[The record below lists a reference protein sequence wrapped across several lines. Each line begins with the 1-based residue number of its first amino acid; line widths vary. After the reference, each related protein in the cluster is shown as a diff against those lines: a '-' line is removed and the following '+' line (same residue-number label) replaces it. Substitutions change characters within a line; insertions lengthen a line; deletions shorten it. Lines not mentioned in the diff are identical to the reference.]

1 MPISI
6 PLRHI
11 NRMFPYE
18 FYSELYEAL
27 DDYVPLL
34 DTFTLKTING
44 SVPNEKELYMKEREE
59 LKPTF
64 KQLSN
69 NNVIHITS
77 ELQALIIM
85 PVIAKVLVQYQQAPL
100 EQAYMFVQY
109 YDKLQ
114 QPVFTQEQ
122 NIELIR
128 QIPEILWDDPNLLI
142 GIYDPNLDAEDQV
155 WLFKAPDFV
164 IQQLYDEDRL
174 YDD

>member
-11 NRMFPYE
+11 DRMFPYE
-18 FYSELYEAL
+18 FYAELYEAL

-44 SVPNEKELYMKEREE
+44 SVPNEKELYTKERTE

-77 ELQALIIM
+77 ELQALIVM
-85 PVIAKVLVQYQQAPL
+85 PVIAKILVHYQQAPL

-122 NIELIR
+122 DIQLIR

-142 GIYDPNLDAEDQV
+142 GVYDPNQSDEGEVL
-155 WLFKAPDFV
+155 LFKAPDFV
-164 IQQLYDEDRL
+164 LQELHEKDNLYDN
-174 YDD
+174 

>member
-11 NRMFPYE
+11 DRMFPYE
-18 FYSELYEAL
+18 FYAELYEEIDL
-27 DDYVPLL
+27 YVPFLE
-34 DTFTLKTING
+34 TFALKTING
-44 SVPNEKELYMKEREE
+44 SIPNEKELYEKEREE
-59 LKPTF
+59 LKPMF
-64 KQLSN
+64 KDLSSN
-69 NNVIHITS
+69 NIIHLAPS
-77 ELQALIIM
+77 LQVLLNM
-85 PVIAKVLVQYQQAPL
+85 PVIANVFIQDDLLPL

-109 YDKLQ
+109 YDNNQ
-114 QPVFTQEQ
+114 QPIFTQEQ

-155 WLFKAPDFV
+155 WLFKAPNFV

-174 YDD
+174 YDN

>member
-11 NRMFPYE
+11 DRMFPYE
-18 FYSELYEAL
+18 FYTELYEAL
-27 DDYVPLL
+27 EDYVPLL

-44 SVPNEKELYMKEREE
+44 SVPNEKELYTKERTE

-69 NNVIHITS
+69 NNVIHLTS
-77 ELQALIIM
+77 DLQVLLNM
-85 PVIAKVLVQYQQAPL
+85 PVIASVFAQDDLLPL

-109 YDKLQ
+109 YDKEQ
-114 QPVFTQEQ
+114 QPLFTQEQ
-122 NIELIR
+122 NIGLIR

-142 GIYDPNLDAEDQV
+142 GIYDPNLDPEDQV
-155 WLFKAPDFV
+155 LIFKAPNFV
-164 IQQLYDEDRL
+164 IKQLYDEDAL
-174 YDD
+174 YDN

>member
-11 NRMFPYE
+11 DRMFPYE
-18 FYSELYEAL
+18 FYAELYEEIDL
-27 DDYVPLL
+27 YVPFLE
-34 DTFTLKTING
+34 TFALKTING
-44 SVPNEKELYMKEREE
+44 SIPNEKELYKKEREE
-59 LKPTF
+59 LKPMF
-64 KQLSN
+64 KDLSSN
-69 NNVIHITS
+69 NIIHLAPS
-77 ELQALIIM
+77 LQVLLNM
-85 PVIAKVLVQYQQAPL
+85 PVIANVFIQDDLLPL

-109 YDKLQ
+109 YDNNQ
-114 QPVFTQEQ
+114 QPIFTQEQ

-174 YDD
+174 YDN

>member
-11 NRMFPYE
+11 DRMFPYE
-18 FYSELYEAL
+18 FYAELYEAL

-34 DTFTLKTING
+34 PTFTLKTITG
-44 SVPNEKELYMKEREE
+44 SIPNEKNLFEEERTE

-85 PVIAKVLVQYQQAPL
+85 PVIAKILVHYQQAPL

-114 QPVFTQEQ
+114 QPVFTQEKDIQ
-122 NIELIR
+122 LIR

-142 GIYDPNLDAEDQV
+142 GIYDPNLDPEDQV
-155 WLFKAPDFV
+155 LLFKAPDFV
-164 IQQLYDEDRL
+164 IEQLYDEDAL
-174 YDD
+174 YDN

>member
-11 NRMFPYE
+11 DRMFPYE
-18 FYSELYEAL
+18 FYAELYEEIDL
-27 DDYVPLL
+27 YVPFLK
-34 DTFTLKTING
+34 TFALKTING
-44 SVPNEKELYMKEREE
+44 SIPNEKELYEKEREE
-59 LKPTF
+59 LKPVF
-64 KQLSN
+64 KDLSSN
-69 NNVIHITS
+69 NIIHLAPS
-77 ELQALIIM
+77 LQVLLNM
-85 PVIAKVLVQYQQAPL
+85 PVIANVFIQDDLLPL

-109 YDKLQ
+109 YDNNQ
-114 QPVFTQEQ
+114 QPIFTQEQ

-174 YDD
+174 YDN

>member
-11 NRMFPYE
+11 DRMFPYE
-18 FYSELYEAL
+18 FYNEIYEAL

-44 SVPNEKELYMKEREE
+44 SVPNEKELYAKEREK
-59 LKPTF
+59 LRPTF

-77 ELQALIIM
+77 ELQVLIIM
-85 PVIAKVLVQYQQAPL
+85 PVIAKVLVHYQQAPL

-109 YDKLQ
+109 YDKAQ

-122 NIELIR
+122 NIQLIR

-142 GIYDPNLDAEDQV
+142 GIYDPNQSGEGEV
-155 WLFKAPDFV
+155 SIYKAPEFALKELHKKDK
-164 IQQLYDEDRL
+164 LYDN
-174 YDD
+174 

>member
-11 NRMFPYE
+11 DRMFPYE
-18 FYSELYEAL
+18 FYAELYEAL

-44 SVPNEKELYMKEREE
+44 SVPNEKELYKKERME

-85 PVIAKVLVQYQQAPL
+85 PVIAKILVHYQQAPL

-114 QPVFTQEQ
+114 QPIFTQEQ
-122 NIELIR
+122 DIQLIR

-142 GIYDPNLDAEDQV
+142 GIYDPNQSDEGEVLI
-155 WLFKAPDFV
+155 FKAPDFV
-164 IQQLYDEDRL
+164 LQELKEKDNLYDN
-174 YDD
+174 

>member
-11 NRMFPYE
+11 DRMFPYE
-18 FYSELYEAL
+18 FYAELYEEIDL
-27 DDYVPLL
+27 YVPFLE
-34 DTFTLKTING
+34 TFALKTING
-44 SVPNEKELYMKEREE
+44 SIPNEKELYEKEREE
-59 LKPTF
+59 LKPMF
-64 KQLSN
+64 KDLSSN
-69 NNVIHITS
+69 NIIHLAPN
-77 ELQALIIM
+77 LQVLLNM
-85 PVIAKVLVQYQQAPL
+85 PVITNVFIQDDLLPL

-109 YDKLQ
+109 YDNNQ
-114 QPVFTQEQ
+114 QPIFTQEQ

-174 YDD
+174 YDN

>member
-44 SVPNEKELYMKEREE
+44 SVPNEKELYEKEREE
-59 LKPTF
+59 LKPMF
-64 KQLSN
+64 KDLSN
-69 NNVIHITS
+69 NNIIHLAPS
-77 ELQALIIM
+77 LQVLLNM
-85 PVIAKVLVQYQQAPL
+85 PVIANVFIQDDLLPL

-109 YDKLQ
+109 YDNNQ
-114 QPVFTQEQ
+114 QPIFTQEQ

-174 YDD
+174 YDN

>member
-11 NRMFPYE
+11 DRMFPYE
-18 FYSELYEAL
+18 FYTELYEEIDL
-27 DDYVPLL
+27 YVPFLE
-34 DTFTLKTING
+34 TFALKTING
-44 SVPNEKELYMKEREE
+44 SIPNEKELYEKEREE
-59 LKPTF
+59 LKPMF
-64 KQLSN
+64 KDLSSN
-69 NNVIHITS
+69 NIIHLAPS
-77 ELQALIIM
+77 LQVLLNM
-85 PVIAKVLVQYQQAPL
+85 PVIANVFIQDDLLPL

-109 YDKLQ
+109 YDNNQ
-114 QPVFTQEQ
+114 QPIFTQEQ

-174 YDD
+174 YDN

>member
-11 NRMFPYE
+11 DRMFPYE
-18 FYSELYEAL
+18 FYAELYEAL
-27 DDYVPLL
+27 DLYVPFLE
-34 DTFTLKTING
+34 TFALKTING
-44 SVPNEKELYMKEREE
+44 SIPNEKELYEKEREE
-59 LKPTF
+59 LKPMF
-64 KQLSN
+64 KDLSSN
-69 NNVIHITS
+69 NIIHLAPS
-77 ELQALIIM
+77 LQVLLNM
-85 PVIAKVLVQYQQAPL
+85 PVIANVFIQDDLLPL

-109 YDKLQ
+109 YDNNQ
-114 QPVFTQEQ
+114 QPIFTQEQ

-174 YDD
+174 YDN

>member
-18 FYSELYEAL
+18 FYAELYEAL

-34 DTFTLKTING
+34 PTFALKTITG
-44 SVPNEKELYMKEREE
+44 SIPNEKKIFEQEREE
-59 LKPTF
+59 MKPMF
-64 KQLSN
+64 KDLSN
-69 NNVIHITS
+69 NNIINLTP
-77 ELQALIIM
+77 ELQVLITM
-85 PVIAKVLVQYQQAPL
+85 PVIAKVYIPYDQRPL

-114 QPVFTQEQ
+114 QPLFTQEQ
-122 NIELIR
+122 SIEVIR

-142 GIYDPNLDAEDQV
+142 GIYDGNQNPEGQV
-155 WLFKAPDFV
+155 SIYKAPDFML
-164 IQQLYDEDRL
+164 QKLNEKSRL
-174 YDD
+174 YDN

>member
-11 NRMFPYE
+11 DRMFPYE
-18 FYSELYEAL
+18 FYAELYEEIDL
-27 DDYVPLL
+27 YVPFLE
-34 DTFTLKTING
+34 TFALKTING
-44 SVPNEKELYMKEREE
+44 SIPNEKELYEKEREE
-59 LKPTF
+59 LKPMF
-64 KQLSN
+64 KDLSSN
-69 NNVIHITS
+69 NIIHLAPS
-77 ELQALIIM
+77 LQVLLNM
-85 PVIAKVLVQYQQAPL
+85 PVIANVFIQDDLLPL

-109 YDKLQ
+109 YDNNQ
-114 QPVFTQEQ
+114 QPIFTQEQ

-155 WLFKAPDFV
+155 WLFKTPDFV

-174 YDD
+174 YDN

>member
-11 NRMFPYE
+11 DRMFPYE
-18 FYSELYEAL
+18 FYAELYEEIDL
-27 DDYVPLL
+27 YVPFLE
-34 DTFTLKTING
+34 TFALKTING
-44 SVPNEKELYMKEREE
+44 SIPNEKELYEKEREE
-59 LKPTF
+59 LKPMF
-64 KQLSN
+64 KDLSSN
-69 NNVIHITS
+69 NIIHLAPN
-77 ELQALIIM
+77 LQVLLNM
-85 PVIAKVLVQYQQAPL
+85 PVIANVFIQDDPLPL

-109 YDKLQ
+109 YDNNQ
-114 QPVFTQEQ
+114 QPIFTQEQ

-128 QIPEILWDDPNLLI
+128 HIPEILWDDPNLLI

-174 YDD
+174 YDN

>member
-11 NRMFPYE
+11 DRMFPYE
-18 FYSELYEAL
+18 FYAELYEAL

-44 SVPNEKELYMKEREE
+44 SVPNEKKLYTKERTE

-85 PVIAKVLVQYQQAPL
+85 PVIAKILVHYQQAPL

-114 QPVFTQEQ
+114 QPLFTQEQ
-122 NIELIR
+122 GIQLIR

-142 GIYDPNLDAEDQV
+142 GIYDPNLDPEDQV
-155 WLFKAPDFV
+155 LLFKAPDFV
-164 IQQLYDEDRL
+164 IEQLYDEDAL
-174 YDD
+174 YDN

>member
-11 NRMFPYE
+11 DRMFPYE
-18 FYSELYEAL
+18 FYAELYEEIDL
-27 DDYVPLL
+27 YVPFLE
-34 DTFTLKTING
+34 TFALKTING
-44 SVPNEKELYMKEREE
+44 SIPNEKELYTKEREE
-59 LKPTF
+59 LKPMF
-64 KQLSN
+64 KDLSSN
-69 NNVIHITS
+69 NIIHLAPS
-77 ELQALIIM
+77 LQVLLNM
-85 PVIAKVLVQYQQAPL
+85 PVIANVFIQDDLLPL

-109 YDKLQ
+109 YDNNQ
-114 QPVFTQEQ
+114 QPIFTQEQ

-174 YDD
+174 YDN

>member
-11 NRMFPYE
+11 DRMFPYE
-18 FYSELYEAL
+18 FYAELYEEIDL
-27 DDYVPLL
+27 YVPFLE
-34 DTFTLKTING
+34 TFALKTING
-44 SVPNEKELYMKEREE
+44 SIPNEKELYEKEREE
-59 LKPTF
+59 LKPMF
-64 KQLSN
+64 KDLSSN
-69 NNVIHITS
+69 NIIHLAPS
-77 ELQALIIM
+77 LQVLLNM
-85 PVIAKVLVQYQQAPL
+85 PVIANVFIQDDLLPL

-109 YDKLQ
+109 YDNNQ
-114 QPVFTQEQ
+114 QPIFTQEQ

-142 GIYDPNLDAEDQV
+142 GIYDPNLDDEDQV

-174 YDD
+174 YDN